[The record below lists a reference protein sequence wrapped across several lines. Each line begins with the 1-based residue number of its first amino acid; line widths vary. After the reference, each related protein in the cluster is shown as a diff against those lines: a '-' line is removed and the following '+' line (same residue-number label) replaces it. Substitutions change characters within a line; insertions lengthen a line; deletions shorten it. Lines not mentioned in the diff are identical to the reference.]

1 MNVPDQL
8 NNMKQII
15 QNNNNLVNIL
25 VILFIV
31 FLCVL
36 LVFYIKSEIS
46 KRENNCKYISSQY
59 NDGTSIATFKEDRL
73 SRNKYFLNEYYILS
87 AHNCC
92 CSGNN
97 KNDYVDICAL
107 DNCIKQG
114 ARMLDFKIYNKNNK
128 AIVASSSDT
137 SYKYKETYN
146 YLEIGDV
153 FKTIINKAFSSGT
166 CPNYNDPLILY
177 FRMYT
182 SEKDVY
188 DDLAENIQSYL
199 SPRLLA
205 SITYSNESNGNNI
218 FNKSMSNFMK
228 KIIIVTHVNDQQLF
242 DKTKLKQ
249 YTNMTSGPNSPFIQ
263 LKTSFNVNATQN
275 VDDLIQYNKM
285 KSTIV
290 IPDLNTIDINY
301 DPSTSLTSGCQ
312 FICMN
317 FQNKDNYLTYLLD
330 KFNNSNSA
338 FMLKPENLRPIEVTT
353 EPKQVVPESMN
364 CVPKTRTQTI
374 GSEVITYEA

>member
-1 MNVPDQL
+1 MNVPEQL

-15 QNNNNLVNIL
+15 KNNNNLVNLL

-31 FLCVL
+31 FLCIV

-46 KRENNCKYISSQY
+46 KKENNCKYINSQY
-59 NDGTSIATFKEDRL
+59 NDGSSITNFKKDSL
-73 SRNKYFLNEYYILS
+73 STNVYFLNEYYILS

-92 CSGNN
+92 CSGHN

-107 DNCIKQG
+107 ENCIKQG
-114 ARMLDFKIYNKNNK
+114 ARFLDFKIYNKNNK
-128 AIVASSSDT
+128 AIVASSSDN

-182 SEKDVY
+182 NETNVY
-188 DDLAENIQSYL
+188 DDLAENIKSYL
-199 SPRLLA
+199 SPRLLS

-218 FNKSMSNFMK
+218 FNQSISNFLK
-228 KIIIVTHVNDQQLF
+228 KIIIITHVNDTLLF

-275 VDDLIQYNKM
+275 VNDLIQYNKM

-301 DPSTSLTSGCQ
+301 DPSTSLTCGCQ

-317 FQNKDNYLTYLLD
+317 FQNKDNYLTYILD
-330 KFNNSNSA
+330 KFNNMNSA
-338 FMLKPENLRPIEVTT
+338 FMLKPENLRPKEIIT
-353 EPKQVVPESMN
+353 EAKQVVPESKN
-364 CVPKTRTQTI
+364 CVPKTRTQVI
-374 GSEVITYEA
+374 GSKVINYEA